1 MIKKIA
7 ALAAAAV
14 MLAACGC
21 SQKNNDSAEKENSD
35 VKIYQDSNGALV
47 YEFSND
53 TPFEEISGQ
62 PETRG
67 ESRAVSAPED
77 AISIEEAEKA
87 ADSCSFKEFYL
98 PTKVS
103 DYKKY
108 YYETISGEEQCYYRM
123 CCYLEK
129 NGVRLFMGTDFLVSC
144 DGKEVSKRD
153 WTGSYQDVKPGSA
166 KDDPSADTLYPGAKV
181 MPTEAIF
188 AICDVDQ
195 KKLGLTE
202 SLQTYIFEVEP
213 ELFNKKSI
221 DCYKATPKLVCSDGI
236 KLGNPIYI
244 TADGTNR
251 ILINDPKTNELV
263 LVN

>member
-21 SQKNNDSAEKENSD
+21 SQKNNDSAERENSD

-129 NGVRLFMGTDFLVSC
+129 NGVRLFMGTDLIITSRNNSRVSSRLRRLQRF
-144 DGKEVSKRD
+144 DVSQ
-153 WTGSYQDVKPGSA
+153 SCLP
-166 KDDPSADTLYPGAKV
+166 
-181 MPTEAIF
+181 MMM
-188 AICDVDQ
+188 
-195 KKLGLTE
+195 
-202 SLQTYIFEVEP
+202 
-213 ELFNKKSI
+213 KS
-221 DCYKATPKLVCSDGI
+221 VCASILSDR
-236 KLGNPIYI
+236 
-244 TADGTNR
+244 A
-251 ILINDPKTNELV
+251 
-263 LVN
+263 